1 MKPIKD
7 SGGAQWN
14 VLVLRWTINRESHQ
28 LWFKWVWS
36 VLIRGNAIKLYLRC
50 KVIGGRITSLS
61 VPCKAHCHK
70 IAKFNVKKTPAECR
84 IENNTLS
91 QRFRYVTK

>member
-7 SGGAQWN
+7 SGGSQWN

-36 VLIRGNAIKLYLRC
+36 VLIRGNAIKLYLKC
-50 KVIGGRITSLS
+50 KVIGGRHPFHAKLTVSN
-61 VPCKAHCHK
+61 
-70 IAKFNVKKTPAECR
+70 AKFNVKKAQAECR
-84 IENNTLS
+84 TENHTLN